1 MHFEGV
7 RMGKPPRKEVAT
19 TYTILPGPIE
29 RWVMKLPDGGA
40 ARMYRARY
48 QRFIEY
54 WSRDDASAKE
64 VEKNWRIIQSA
75 AKSDDDLVSLFMCMP
90 DRPEAQPFTALY
102 GRRAVDPGE
111 EKRRYDADLD
121 SVRAV
126 IKIISPSGKRFDELM
141 RDAGATDEALSEAA
155 KLRSHKLTEVMSAL
169 RSLERLLEK
178 VDPVA
183 KSLTPHWASE
193 SAPRKNYV
201 ILCASLNRYLATP
214 KHAAL
219 AFLANVNCPDVSIN
233 DQQIRDAW
241 RHGAGKRV

>member
-1 MHFEGV
+1 MD
-7 RMGKPPRKEVAT
+7 KPPRKEVT
-19 TYTILPGPIE
+19 TTDAILPGPIE
-29 RWVMKLPDGGA
+29 RWVMKLPEGGA

-75 AKSDDDLVSLFMCMP
+75 AKSDDDLVSLFLLMP
-90 DRPEAQPFTALY
+90 DRPEAQPFTAIY

-111 EKRRYDADLD
+111 ERRRYDKDLD

-126 IKIISPSGKRFDELM
+126 IKIISPSSKRFDELM
-141 RDAGATDEALSEAA
+141 RDGGATDEAVSEAS
-155 KLRSHKLTEVMSAL
+155 KLRSHNLAEVMSAL

-178 VDPVA
+178 VDPAA
-183 KSLTPHWASE
+183 KIPTPHWANEE
-193 SAPRKNYV
+193 SASKKNYV
-201 ILCASLNRYLATP
+201 ILCASLNRYLAKP

-233 DQQIRDAW
+233 DQQVRDAW
-241 RHGAGKRV
+241 RHGAGKRA